1 MMRKTSVY
9 LLSLLAPWLAFL
21 LAVKGLPASAEAMLI
36 PTANM
41 KNEIKSLQED
51 TRIMGDALFHLT
63 NTIQKQHQVFAE
75 QDEKI
80 TELAGFSSEQKHLS
94 DDIYEQKILKMLGP
108 ARHAYLSDYTEIKIF
123 SLDELGYRG
132 CIAKIKLF
140 DSTAFRVVLAQDRLG
155 KLETTSSTAKRY
167 NAVLAINGGGFY
179 NENRSGTNYARLIG
193 NTVIDGKLLEPF
205 NAYPGDLF
213 FAGINKKGEVIGTV
227 PKTQE
232 DITALDPYQGVSF
245 TPLLLKDGKK
255 LSITKEWQATKQ
267 PRTMIGKYAN
277 DDLIMIV
284 VDGRQDDWSIG
295 VTLERLQDKL
305 LELGVKDA
313 YNLDGGGSSVM
324 YYNGKI
330 LNRPSDGRERSVV
343 NSIVILR

>member
-1 MMRKTSVY
+1 MMQKISVF
-9 LLSLLAPWLAFL
+9 LIFLLAPLLAVC
-21 LAVKGLPASAEAMLI
+21 LAVKGLPAAAQALII
-36 PTANM
+36 PT
-41 KNEIKSLQED
+41 ESIKSEIQILQRD
-51 TRIMGDALFHLT
+51 TEITGDAVYHLVS
-63 NTIQKQHQVFAE
+63 TIQRQQQLFVK

-94 DDIYEQKILKMLGP
+94 DDIYEQKILKILGS
-108 ARHAYLSDYTEIKIF
+108 AKYAYLSDYSEIKIF
-123 SLDELGYRG
+123 KLDELGYKG
-132 CIAKIKLF
+132 YIAKVKLF
-140 DSTAFRVVLAQDRLG
+140 DPTAFRVVLAQDRLG

-179 NENRSGTNYARLIG
+179 TETRNGSQYAQLIG

-213 FAGINKKGEVIGTV
+213 FAGINKKGQVIGTV
-227 PKTQE
+227 PQSKE
-232 DITALDPYQGVSF
+232 DIMSLAPYQGVSF
-245 TPLLLKDGKK
+245 VPVLLQAGRIQA
-255 LSITKEWQATKQ
+255 ITKEWQISKQ
-267 PRTMIGKYAN
+267 PRTIIGKYAN

-295 VTLERLQDKL
+295 VTLERLQEKL

-324 YYNGKI
+324 YYNGAI
-330 LNRPSDGRERSVV
+330 LNRPSDGKERNVV